1 MAKLNQIRAIGSMS
15 KLPPGFVFEPTDE
28 EILFE
33 YLRRKIFAL
42 PLPASIIPELINL
55 SNLDPWDL
63 LGDGEQGRYFFSNL
77 AGANNAVIRAT
88 SCGYW
93 KAQGVPKQ
101 ISPSSS
107 DAHNRMILGMKKTLV
122 YHRGRPPH
130 GSRTSWVMHEY
141 RLVPSPSAARGPQL
155 NSWVSELGRWV
166 MCRVF
171 VKTTSSSSSRSD
183 STSMDVLS
191 SSSSSSRSCLTE
203 DSSSGDEEQTSEWFC
218 S

>member
-1 MAKLNQIRAIGSMS
+1 MAQLNQIRAIGSMS
-15 KLPPGFVFEPTDE
+15 NLPPGFVFEPTDE

-55 SNLDPWDL
+55 SNVDPWDMP
-63 LGDGEQGRYFFSNL
+63 GDAEQARYFFSNL
-77 AGANNAVIRAT
+77 AGANTAVIRAT

-107 DAHNRMILGMKKTLV
+107 NAHNRMMVGMKKTLV
-122 YHRGRPPH
+122 FYRGRPPH

-141 RLVPSPSAARGPQL
+141 RLVPAPSAARAPQL
-155 NSWVSELGRWV
+155 NSWVGELGRWV
-166 MCRVF
+166 LCRVF
-171 VKTTSSSSSRSD
+171 VKKTSSGSRRSD
-183 STSMDVLS
+183 FTSMDVLS
-191 SSSSSSRSCLTE
+191 LSSSSSGSCLTE
-203 DSSSGDEEQTSEWFC
+203 DSSSGDEEQTSEWFG

>member
-1 MAKLNQIRAIGSMS
+1 MAKLNQIRSIGSMS

-42 PLPASIIPELINL
+42 PLPASIVPELIAL
-55 SNLDPWDL
+55 SNYDPWDL
-63 LGDGEQGRYFFSNL
+63 PGDGEEARYFFSNL
-77 AGANNAVIRAT
+77 DGASNAVVRAT

-107 DAHNRMILGMKKTLV
+107 DAHNRMIMGMKKTLV
-122 YHRGRPPH
+122 FFRGRPPH

-141 RLVPSPSAARGPQL
+141 CLLPAPSAARAPQL
-155 NSWVSELGRWV
+155 NSWVGELGRWV
-166 MCRVF
+166 LCRVF
-171 VKTTSSSSSRSD
+171 ATRASSSSSSD
-183 STSMDVLS
+183 FTSMDVLS
-191 SSSSSSRSCLTE
+191 SSSSSNSSVTE
-203 DSSSGDEEQTSEWFC
+203 DSSSSLDEEQTSERFGW
-218 S
+218 